1 MFFISFFMSQEHLS
15 DRIKSMTE
23 SATIA
28 MSQLSREMKA
38 QGIDVISLSIGEPDF
53 NTPDKVKQAAKDAI
67 DQNFSKYP
75 PIAGFEDL
83 KQAICDK
90 FKTENNID
98 YSPSQI
104 IVSTG
109 AKQSI
114 ANVILALV
122 NEGDEVLLPA
132 PYWVSYIELIKL
144 AGGIP
149 VEIPS
154 SVENDFKVSA
164 QDIAKAITPKSKLI
178 IYSSPCNP
186 SGSVFTAQELREIA
200 DVVLQKED
208 LYILADEIY
217 EYINF
222 TNDSVSIASFPDVYD
237 RVATVNGVAKG
248 FAMTGWRLGY
258 MGGPTWLVKACN
270 KIQGQITSG
279 TNTIA
284 QKATIEALKM
294 GRSSTLF
301 MQEAFLRRRNL
312 MLDAFKNIPLAK
324 INVPKGAFYL
334 FPDMSAYFGKK
345 YENHAINNAND
356 LCLFLLHE
364 AKVALVAGDS
374 FGSPNCIRISYASSD
389 DRLIEA
395 MQRIES
401 ALKLLH

>member
-1 MFFISFFMSQEHLS
+1 MSQEHLS

-53 NTPDKVKQAAKDAI
+53 NTPDEVKQAAKDAI

-154 SVENDFKVSA
+154 SVENDYKVSA

-258 MGGPTWLVKACN
+258 MGGPAWLVKACN

-294 GRSSTLF
+294 GRSSTLY
-301 MQEAFLRRRNL
+301 MKEAFLRRRNL

-324 INVPKGAFYL
+324 VNVPKGAFYL

-345 YENHAINNAND
+345 YQDYTINNAND

-374 FGSPNCIRISYASSD
+374 FGAPNCIRISYASAD
-389 DRLIEA
+389 ERLIEA

>member
-1 MFFISFFMSQEHLS
+1 MSQEHLS

-53 NTPDKVKQAAKDAI
+53 NTPDDVKQAAKDAI

-154 SVENDFKVSA
+154 SVENDYKVSA

-258 MGGPTWLVKACN
+258 MGGPAWLVKACN

-294 GRSSTLF
+294 GRSSTLY
-301 MQEAFLRRRNL
+301 MKEAFLRRRNL

-324 INVPKGAFYL
+324 VNVPKGAFYL

-345 YENHAINNAND
+345 YQDYTINNAND

-374 FGSPNCIRISYASSD
+374 FGAPNCIRISYASAD
-389 DRLIEA
+389 ERLIEA

>member
-1 MFFISFFMSQEHLS
+1 MSQEHLS

-324 INVPKGAFYL
+324 VNVPKGAFYL

>member
-324 INVPKGAFYL
+324 VNVPKGAFYL

>member
-1 MFFISFFMSQEHLS
+1 MSQEHLS

-154 SVENDFKVSA
+154 SVENDYKVSA

>member
-1 MFFISFFMSQEHLS
+1 MSQEHLS

-53 NTPDKVKQAAKDAI
+53 NTPDEVKQAAKDAI

-83 KQAICDK
+83 KQAICTK
-90 FKTENNID
+90 FKTENSID

-154 SVENDFKVSA
+154 SVENDYKVSA

-186 SGSVFTAQELREIA
+186 SGSVFTTQELREIA

-222 TNDSVSIASFPDVYD
+222 TNNSVSIASFPDVYD

-258 MGGPTWLVKACN
+258 MGGPAWLVKACN

-284 QKATIEALKM
+284 QKATFEALKM
-294 GRSSTLF
+294 GKNSTLY
-301 MQEAFLRRRNL
+301 MKEAFLRRRNL

-324 INVPKGAFYL
+324 VNVPKGAFYL
-334 FPDMSAYFGKK
+334 FPDISAYFGKK
-345 YENHAINNAND
+345 YQNYTINNAND
-356 LCLFLLHE
+356 LCLFLLNE

-374 FGSPNCIRISYASSD
+374 FGAPNCVRISYASSD

>member
-1 MFFISFFMSQEHLS
+1 MSQEHLS

-53 NTPDKVKQAAKDAI
+53 NTPDEVKQAAKDAI

-75 PIAGFEDL
+75 AIAGFEDL

-122 NEGDEVLLPA
+122 NEGDEVVLRS
-132 PYWVSYIELIKL
+132 PYWVGYSELIKL

-222 TNDSVSIASFPDVYD
+222 TNDSVSIASFPDIYD

-258 MGGPTWLVKACN
+258 MGGPAWLVKACN

-294 GRSSTLF
+294 GRSSTLY
-301 MQEAFLRRRNL
+301 MKEAFLRRRNL

-324 INVPKGAFYL
+324 VNVPKGAFYL

-345 YENHAINNAND
+345 YQDYTINNAND

-374 FGSPNCIRISYASSD
+374 FGAPNCIRISYASAD
-389 DRLIEA
+389 ERLIEA

>member
-1 MFFISFFMSQEHLS
+1 MSQEHLS

-132 PYWVSYIELIKL
+132 PYWVSYFEIIKL
-144 AGGIP
+144 
-149 VEIPS
+149 S
-154 SVENDFKVSA
+154 LSFSNVS
-164 QDIAKAITPKSKLI
+164 
-178 IYSSPCNP
+178 
-186 SGSVFTAQELREIA
+186 
-200 DVVLQKED
+200 
-208 LYILADEIY
+208 
-217 EYINF
+217 
-222 TNDSVSIASFPDVYD
+222 
-237 RVATVNGVAKG
+237 
-248 FAMTGWRLGY
+248 M
-258 MGGPTWLVKACN
+258 
-270 KIQGQITSG
+270 
-279 TNTIA
+279 
-284 QKATIEALKM
+284 
-294 GRSSTLF
+294 
-301 MQEAFLRRRNL
+301 
-312 MLDAFKNIPLAK
+312 
-324 INVPKGAFYL
+324 
-334 FPDMSAYFGKK
+334 
-345 YENHAINNAND
+345 
-356 LCLFLLHE
+356 
-364 AKVALVAGDS
+364 DS
-374 FGSPNCIRISYASSD
+374 FEMFIFSTECSS
-389 DRLIEA
+389 
-395 MQRIES
+395 
-401 ALKLLH
+401 

>member
-1 MFFISFFMSQEHLS
+1 MSQEHLS

-53 NTPDKVKQAAKDAI
+53 NTPDEVKQAAKDAI

-75 PIAGFEDL
+75 PIAGYEDL

-154 SVENDFKVSA
+154 SVENDYKVSA

-258 MGGPTWLVKACN
+258 MGGPAWLVKACN

-294 GRSSTLF
+294 GRISTLY
-301 MQEAFLRRRNL
+301 MKEAFLRRRNL

-324 INVPKGAFYL
+324 VNVPKGAFYL
-334 FPDMSAYFGKK
+334 FPDMSVYFGKN
-345 YENHAINNAND
+345 YQNYTINNAND
-356 LCLFLLHE
+356 LCLFLLYE
-364 AKVALVAGDS
+364 ANVALVAGDS
-374 FGSPNCIRISYASSD
+374 FGAPNCVRISYASAD
-389 DRLIEA
+389 ERLIEA
-395 MQRIES
+395 MKRIES

>member
-1 MFFISFFMSQEHLS
+1 MSQEHLS

-53 NTPDKVKQAAKDAI
+53 NTPDEVKQAAKDAI

-83 KQAICDK
+83 KQAICTK
-90 FKTENNID
+90 FKTENSID

-154 SVENDFKVSA
+154 SVENDYKVSA

-186 SGSVFTAQELREIA
+186 SGSVFTTQELREIA

-222 TNDSVSIASFPDVYD
+222 TNNSVSIASFPDVYD

-258 MGGPTWLVKACN
+258 MGGPAWLVKACN

-284 QKATIEALKM
+284 QKATFEALKM
-294 GRSSTLF
+294 GKNSTLY
-301 MQEAFLRRRNL
+301 MKEAFLRRRNL

-324 INVPKGAFYL
+324 VNVPKGAFYL
-334 FPDMSAYFGKK
+334 FPDMCAYFGKK
-345 YENHAINNAND
+345 YQNYTINNAND
-356 LCLFLLHE
+356 LCLFLLNE

-374 FGSPNCIRISYASSD
+374 FGAPNCVRISYASSD

>member
-1 MFFISFFMSQEHLS
+1 MSQEHLS

-345 YENHAINNAND
+345 YGDKTIHNSDE
-356 LCLFLLHE
+356 LCLFLLE
-364 AKVALVAGDS
+364 EGLVALVGGES
-374 FGSPNCIRISYASSD
+374 FGAPNCFRISYAASEETLTKALS
-389 DRLIEA
+389 RMKEA
-395 MQRIES
+395 L
-401 ALKLLH
+401 AKLN

>member
-1 MFFISFFMSQEHLS
+1 MSQEHLS

-200 DVVLQKED
+200 DIVLQKED

>member
-1 MFFISFFMSQEHLS
+1 
-15 DRIKSMTE
+15 MTE

-53 NTPDKVKQAAKDAI
+53 NTPDEVKQAAKDAI

-83 KQAICDK
+83 KQAICTK
-90 FKTENNID
+90 FKTENSID

-154 SVENDFKVSA
+154 SVENDYKVSA

-186 SGSVFTAQELREIA
+186 SGSVFTTQELREIA

-222 TNDSVSIASFPDVYD
+222 TNNSVSIASFPDVYD

-258 MGGPTWLVKACN
+258 MGGPAWLVKACN

-284 QKATIEALKM
+284 QKATFEALKM
-294 GRSSTLF
+294 GKNSTLY
-301 MQEAFLRRRNL
+301 MKEAFLRRRNL

-324 INVPKGAFYL
+324 VNVPKGAFYL
-334 FPDMSAYFGKK
+334 FPDMCAYFGKK
-345 YENHAINNAND
+345 YQNYTINNAND
-356 LCLFLLHE
+356 LCLFLLNE

-374 FGSPNCIRISYASSD
+374 FGAPNCVRISYASSD

>member
-1 MFFISFFMSQEHLS
+1 MSQEHLS

-53 NTPDKVKQAAKDAI
+53 NTPDEVKQAAKDAI

-83 KQAICDK
+83 KLAICDK

-154 SVENDFKVSA
+154 SVENDYKVSA
-164 QDIAKAITPKSKLI
+164 KDIAKAITPKSKLI

-222 TNDSVSIASFPDVYD
+222 TNESVSIASFPDVYD

-258 MGGPTWLVKACN
+258 MGGPAWLVKACN

-294 GRSSTLF
+294 GKNSTLY
-301 MQEAFLRRRNL
+301 MQEAFLRRRDL

-324 INVPKGAFYL
+324 VNVPKGAFYL

-345 YENHAINNAND
+345 YQNYTINNAND

-374 FGSPNCIRISYASSD
+374 FGAPNCVRISYASAD
-389 DRLIEA
+389 ERLIEA
-395 MQRIES
+395 MKRIES

>member
-1 MFFISFFMSQEHLS
+1 MSQEHLS

>member
-1 MFFISFFMSQEHLS
+1 MSKEHLS
-15 DRIKSMTE
+15 SRIKTMTE

-53 NTPDKVKQAAKDAI
+53 NTPDEVKLAAKDAI

-75 PIAGFEDL
+75 PIAGYDDL
-83 KQAICDK
+83 KQAIAEK
-90 FKTENNID
+90 FKKENNIP
-98 YSPSQI
+98 YTSNQI

-122 NEGDEVLLPA
+122 DEGDEVLLPA

-149 VEIPS
+149 VEIPT
-154 SVENDFKVSA
+154 SVENDYKVTA
-164 QDIAKAITPKSKLI
+164 QDIKNAITPKSKLI

-186 SGSVFTAQELREIA
+186 SGSVFTQEELRAIA

-222 TNDSVSIASFPDVYD
+222 TENAVSIASFPDIYP
-237 RVATVNGVAKG
+237 RVATVNGIAKG

-258 MGGPTWLVKACN
+258 MGGPEWLVKACN

-284 QKATIEALKM
+284 QKATIAALNM
-294 GRSSTLF
+294 GKESTLY
-301 MQEAFLRRRNL
+301 MKEAFLRRRNL
-312 MLDAFKNIPLAK
+312 MLEAFKNIPLAK
-324 INVPKGAFYL
+324 VNVPQGAFYL

-345 YENHAINNAND
+345 YQGKPIHNAND

-364 AKVALVAGDS
+364 ARVALVAGDS
-374 FGSPNCIRISYASSD
+374 FGAPNCIRISYASAD

-395 MQRIES
+395 MQRIQT

>member
-1 MFFISFFMSQEHLS
+1 MSQEHLS

-53 NTPDKVKQAAKDAI
+53 NTPEEVKQAAKDAI

-83 KQAICDK
+83 KQAICTK
-90 FKTENNID
+90 FKTENNIE

-154 SVENDFKVSA
+154 TVENDFKVSA

-200 DVVLQKED
+200 DVILQKED

-222 TNDSVSIASFPDVYD
+222 TNDTVSIASFPDVYD

-294 GRSSTLF
+294 GKNSTLY
-301 MQEAFLRRRNL
+301 MKEAFLRRRNL

-324 INVPKGAFYL
+324 VNVPKGAFYL

-345 YENHAINNAND
+345 YQNYTITNAND

-374 FGSPNCIRISYASSD
+374 FGAPNCVRISYASAD
-389 DRLIEA
+389 ERLIEA

-401 ALKLLH
+401 TLKLLH

>member
-1 MFFISFFMSQEHLS
+1 MSQEHLS

-53 NTPDKVKQAAKDAI
+53 NTPDEVKQAAKDAI

-154 SVENDFKVSA
+154 SVENDYKVSA

-186 SGSVFTAQELREIA
+186 SGSVFTAQELSEFA

-222 TNDSVSIASFPDVYD
+222 TNDSISIASFPDVYD

-258 MGGPTWLVKACN
+258 MGGPAWLVKACN

-294 GRSSTLF
+294 GRSSTLY

-324 INVPKGAFYL
+324 VNVPKGAFYL

-345 YENHAINNAND
+345 YQDYTINNAND

-374 FGSPNCIRISYASSD
+374 FGAPNCIRISYASAD
-389 DRLIEA
+389 ERLIEA